1 MNNWNEYIDQAL
13 ARLSRKKKP
22 TALPQLTLGV
32 PESTEVIISP
42 EQSPTRRE
50 RQIKQSLSYQLLEKM
65 RRRVFIW
72 KSYYYFDEYNI
83 PRLAIANDNVKGVH
97 ITERRYLVPE
107 DRIIEAS
114 FYTDENA
121 SRLFVDVNELETSD
135 RGLFNQLRAGTVTL
149 QIYNQT
155 YPIEIWFDSHKEDDS
170 QLHALGKHKVYVN
183 TQNAYLL
190 RPFRNLGTEGF
201 AALTNRLLIQ
211 AGIELEPKNMIESL
225 LILFGNEELLR
236 YYQSALN
243 RYNQQASMRRSPT
256 IVEEEELP
264 LIITKMRKSAN
275 PHRSDK
281 LSPRDLTRLD
291 AVPEET
297 YKRLAFLFETH
308 FEETEE
314 DLLYISLAALS
325 LDRSAVVESCEVL
338 KNKLCL
344 YAETALLEEYES
356 DQVYRFM
363 QQLMAEEETEKEAI
377 ETKAEK
383 YSPLEDQAYEEII
396 IDVLET
402 IRDITTHPCYNYY
415 SPIQAQLDALQE
427 TVESLTQALE
437 DAEDKKR
444 HREIYDMREILTRK
458 AFETPNPRTYGQDKG
473 EGQLSYYE
481 RLLEL
486 QQDIQQIENQMN
498 YTGYAVALSLAKS
511 AYLLALLNAK
521 QVPKLHDVSNQLMEL
536 MQATPEQNYADF
548 EREFVSTLAQL
559 ATDIHEIRS
568 VKLTNRLMKTTNQL
582 EQICAKNEQ
591 YTENEWR
598 ADYLKFI
605 RRHVPEFKEEVHQ
618 VALKQYNQIVQH
630 IDYQFQLIDTF
641 ISGVSVPALLPA
653 QLHESGVGLQTFLV
667 QQLQKY
673 LSMQNLQL
681 HTVPGRE
688 SQLQSLVGEL
698 VPVRSG
704 VVLEQLKYFFMN
716 PF

>member
-22 TALPQLTLGV
+22 TALPQLTLGA

-42 EQSPTRRE
+42 KQSPTRRE
-50 RQIKQSLSYQLLEKM
+50 RQVKQSLSYQLLEKM

-72 KSYYYFDEYNI
+72 RSYYYYDEYNI

-97 ITERRYLVPE
+97 ITERRYLIPE

-121 SRLFVDVNELETSD
+121 ARLFVDVNELETSD
-135 RGLFNQLRAGTVTL
+135 RGLFNQLRAGAVTL
-149 QIYNQT
+149 QIYNKT
-155 YPIEIWFDSHKEDDS
+155 YPIEIWFDSNKEDDS

-201 AALTNRLLIQ
+201 ASLTNRLLIQ

-256 IVEEEELP
+256 IVEEEEELP
-264 LIITKMRKSAN
+264 LIITKIRQSAN

-281 LSPRDLTRLD
+281 FRDLPRLD

-297 YKRLAFLFETH
+297 YERLAFLFETH

-363 QQLMAEEETEKEAI
+363 QQLMAEKETKKEVI

-458 AFETPNPRTYGQDKG
+458 AFEAPNPRTYGQNKG
-473 EGQLSYYE
+473 DGQLSYYK

-486 QQDIQQIENQMN
+486 QQEIQQIKDQMN
-498 YTGYAVALSLAKS
+498 YTGHIVALGLAKS
-511 AYLLALLNAK
+511 AYLLALLYAK
-521 QVPKLHDVSNQLMEL
+521 QLPKLHDVSNKLKEL
-536 MQATPEQNYADF
+536 MQTTPEQNYVNF
-548 EREFVSTLAQL
+548 EREFVSALAQL
-559 ATDIHEIRS
+559 TADIHGIRS
-568 VKLTNRLMKTTNQL
+568 VKLTKWLMKITNQL
-582 EQICAKNEQ
+582 EQLCAKKEQ
-591 YTENEWR
+591 YIENEWKV
-598 ADYLKFI
+598 DYLKFI

-618 VALKQYNQIVQH
+618 VALKQYNQIVQQ

-653 QLHESGVGLQTFLV
+653 QLHESGTGLQTFLV

-673 LSMQNLQL
+673 LSIQNLQL

-698 VPVRSG
+698 VPVRSE
-704 VVLEQLKYFFMN
+704 VALEQLRYFFMS